1 MIAPKVHTGQS
12 GVLGAQH
19 GLQKLTET
27 LEALSTGQQ
36 AQQTSDTQMQQ
47 QLTTQAAVLTQL
59 RGWLRWQGY
68 ALAALGVTTLLL
80 AGCVGWQVWHP
91 PEQAYVRALGALD
104 QTIVQQW
111 SGLPK
116 GSQEALISTYGRVGM
131 APPGQRK

>member
-47 QLTTQAAVLTQL
+47 QLTTQATLLTQL
-59 RGWLRWQGY
+59 RGGVRWQGY
-68 ALAALGVTTLLL
+68 ALGALGVTTLLL
-80 AGCVGWQVWHP
+80 TGLVGWQIWHP

-104 QTIVQQW
+104 QVIVQQW
-111 SGLPK
+111 GSLPK
-116 GSQEALISTYGRVGM
+116 GTQEAFSSAYARLKLT
-131 APPGQRK
+131 PPGQRK